1 MGPSCLVSCIIPVR
15 RRALT
20 VSEHSFM
27 GQLYTHVAGVHR
39 RSFGPKVTH
48 FFDLILALALS

>member
-1 MGPSCLVSCIIPVR
+1 MGPSCSVSCIIPLR

-27 GQLYTHVAGVHR
+27 GQLYTHVAGVYR
-39 RSFGPKVTH
+39 GPIGSEVTH